1 MKIYTETDLKRKN
14 KSELMEILSSFGV
27 DGCYS
32 NKGLI
37 NKIIELQNK

>member
-1 MKIYTETDLKRKN
+1 METYTETELKRKN
-14 KSELMEILSSFGV
+14 KTKLMEILSSFGV

-37 NKIIELQNK
+37 NKILELQNK

>member
-1 MKIYTETDLKRKN
+1 MKTYTETQLKRKN
-14 KSELMEILSSFGV
+14 KSELMEILNNLGI

>member
-1 MKIYTETDLKRKN
+1 MKTYTETQLKRKN
-14 KSELMEILSSFGV
+14 KSELMEILNSLGI

-37 NKIIELQNK
+37 NRIIELQNK